1 MLLDVLIQ
9 SVNEFQTDCIKL
21 CQEHF
26 PTIHDKGMSQHHL
39 SLAFSQRLSHTLTE
53 FGHDCEYVA
62 LDFNTNLH
70 PIHYYRVTSDVGTIW
85 VLTSHLATGGNM
97 CRKRF
102 IHAINHWQEEYSFAI
117 QPNDL
122 LLLIGDHWFSRN
134 KLSRELLHWWTG
146 QLPDD
151 VEQYKVQGVKLSE
164 GSTLLSNLLEDC
176 FSLSPYFVKCT
187 HPLQR
192 SLDKMAVRK
201 YVQLYCIA
209 QLS

>member
-1 MLLDVLIQ
+1 MLLDLLIK
-9 SVNEFQTDCIKL
+9 SVNEFQTDCMKL
-21 CQEHF
+21 YQKHY
-26 PTIHDKGMSQHHL
+26 PNIHSEGMDEHHL
-39 SLAFSQRLSHTLTE
+39 SLAFSRRLSRTLTK

-62 LDFNTNLH
+62 LGSTAHFN
-70 PIHYYRVTSDVGTIW
+70 PIHHYRITSDVGTVW
-85 VLTSHLATGGNM
+85 VLASHMVTGGNM
-97 CRKRF
+97 CRKTF
-102 IHAINHWQEEYSFAI
+102 LQAIDHWQGEYSFAI

-134 KLSRELLHWWTG
+134 RQSRELIHWWTG

-151 VEQYKVQGVKLSE
+151 VEQYTTQGVKLSE
-164 GSTLLSNLLEDC
+164 ADSLLGHLLEDC

-192 SLDKMAVRK
+192 PIDKQALRK
-201 YVQLYCIA
+201 YVQLYCVA